1 MFSKIKPYKL
11 HIMGAASALMLAWLA
26 YDFFSAPTP
35 APIRQSDAEF
45 TMVNQ
50 KDSTPEPLPD
60 TVAPL
65 TPITPDK
72 AKPAQP
78 SPEPEVAANVQTAEP
93 VSIQVPMVSEVT
105 FTLSDQTQTILD
117 ELEKTYLS
125 EVQTA
130 RRDAEHQALLSQ
142 RQLDGLTAV
151 VNPKPVTTRPMTRPW
166 IDTIKVRSLVKAG
179 NRITAWVEVNDGQ
192 ARPILPGAWVGN
204 VQAVDITAEF
214 VRFVTKEGN
223 AVTKYVEAP
232 QPPISEE
239 ENNGKVR

>member
-1 MFSKIKPYKL
+1 
-11 HIMGAASALMLAWLA
+11 
-26 YDFFSAPTP
+26 
-35 APIRQSDAEF
+35 
-45 TMVNQ
+45 
-50 KDSTPEPLPD
+50 
-60 TVAPL
+60 
-65 TPITPDK
+65 
-72 AKPAQP
+72 
-78 SPEPEVAANVQTAEP
+78 
-93 VSIQVPMVSEVT
+93 MVSEVT

-117 ELEKTYLS
+117 ELEKTYLN
-125 EVQTA
+125 EVQKA

-151 VNPKPVTTRPMTRPW
+151 VNPKPVTTQPMTRPW
-166 IDTIKVRSLVKAG
+166 IDSIKVRSLVKAG

-204 VQAVDITAEF
+204 AQAVDITAEF

-239 ENNGKVR
+239 ESNGKVR